1 MQEEADSLYRQAV
14 ELAEAHHDSLRLA
27 VVLVHCADICMERGE
42 EYYTDA
48 EKYLKRALKLVKDTD
63 KQHTEELVFSS
74 LSYLLEYQGKSREA
88 ILYANK
94 GMRLV
99 LDSSERYGYYLV
111 IGSAYLQ
118 LEQYDSAFV
127 YLNRGIPSDNYYAKT
142 NAYMKLS
149 EMAMRLGKQ
158 NEALEYE
165 TLYTI
170 YKDSMKLVE
179 QPVEVVSSLKDVLY
193 RQSTERYESFLTRYR
208 FCLLLFVLLFI
219 ITIYF
224 FLQRRRKRKKEIAR
238 LVDKRQLL
246 YKSIEAIKK
255 ELEEKKLEI
264 KEIQQHCECLESDV
278 NSKVQLDSCLNE
290 LLEQYHSMQEDLERR
305 LVERDEEV
313 RRLRN
318 LNLKF
323 ILMSSPIYQMLIA
336 LCEYN
341 KLNPDGMKKITND
354 EWVILLHEIDMASLG
369 FVERLSTEYEYLL
382 EEDIRFCCLVR
393 LDFKYADIAYLWGCT
408 SAAVYKRSW
417 SVLEKMG
424 LNKDKKVKLV
434 DILRKV

>member
-1 MQEEADSLYRQAV
+1 MTEKEIKITFPEAKL
-14 ELAEAHHDSLRLA
+14 EALTFFL
-27 VVLVHCADICMERGE
+27 MEQN
-42 EYYTDA
+42 
-48 EKYLKRALKLVKDTD
+48 EKSV
-63 KQHTEELVFSS
+63 EELLKGS
-74 LSYLLEYQGKSREA
+74 LDK
-88 ILYANK
+88 LYEKN
-94 GMRLV
+94 V
-99 LDSSERYGYYLV
+99 
-111 IGSAYLQ
+111 
-118 LEQYDSAFV
+118 
-127 YLNRGIPSDNYYAKT
+127 
-142 NAYMKLS
+142 
-149 EMAMRLGKQ
+149 
-158 NEALEYE
+158 
-165 TLYTI
+165 
-170 YKDSMKLVE
+170 
-179 QPVEVVSSLKDVLY
+179 PVAV
-193 RQSTERYESFLTRYR
+193 
-208 FCLLLFVLLFI
+208 
-219 ITIYF
+219 
-224 FLQRRRKRKKEIAR
+224 RKF
-238 LVDKRQLL
+238 
-246 YKSIEAIKK
+246 
-255 ELEEKKLEI
+255 
-264 KEIQQHCECLESDV
+264 
-278 NSKVQLDSCLNE
+278 
-290 LLEQYHSMQEDLERR
+290 
-305 LVERDEEV
+305 VERDEEV

>member
-1 MQEEADSLYRQAV
+1 
-14 ELAEAHHDSLRLA
+14 
-27 VVLVHCADICMERGE
+27 
-42 EYYTDA
+42 
-48 EKYLKRALKLVKDTD
+48 
-63 KQHTEELVFSS
+63 
-74 LSYLLEYQGKSREA
+74 
-88 ILYANK
+88 
-94 GMRLV
+94 
-99 LDSSERYGYYLV
+99 
-111 IGSAYLQ
+111 
-118 LEQYDSAFV
+118 
-127 YLNRGIPSDNYYAKT
+127 
-142 NAYMKLS
+142 
-149 EMAMRLGKQ
+149 
-158 NEALEYE
+158 
-165 TLYTI
+165 
-170 YKDSMKLVE
+170 MKLVE

-424 LNKDKKVKLV
+424 LNKDKLSL
-434 DILRKV
+434 IHI